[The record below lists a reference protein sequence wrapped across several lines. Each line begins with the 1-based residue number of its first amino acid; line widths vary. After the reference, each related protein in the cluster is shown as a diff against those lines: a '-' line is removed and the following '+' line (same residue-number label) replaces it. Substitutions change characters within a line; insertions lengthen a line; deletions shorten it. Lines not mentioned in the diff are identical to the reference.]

1 MKTIALTILLL
12 LTAQVTNAQTL
23 IADQVSLSFFS
34 ETPLENISATS
45 KQGVSAIDSETQSI
59 YFKVAIQTFEFKK
72 PLMQEHFNE
81 KYLESDRYPY
91 AEFKGNIQEPIDFDK
106 KGTSTVT
113 ANGELSIHNVTKS
126 YTVQAQLQIND
137 KGLTAEATFPVS
149 LKDHDIKIPRLVIKN
164 IAEVVEVTV
173 VAHYKVPTN

>member
-34 ETPLENISATS
+34 EAPLENISATS

-72 PLMQEHFNE
+72 ALMQGHFNE

-91 AEFKGNIQEPIDFDK
+91 AEFKGNIQESIDFDK
-106 KGTSTVT
+106 KGISTVT

-126 YTVQAQLQIND
+126 YTVQAQLKIND

-173 VAHYKVPTN
+173 VAHYNVPTN